1 LVPARIS
8 DIELHTFLFFFAAAA
23 SQSVVSNVDQTEQ
36 AFKELFSREYNNLC
50 QYAYSYL
57 KEEHMAEDVV
67 QDTFVKIWE
76 TKKELIGKPEIRF
89 YLVTAVRNNAISVLR
104 RQANSQTRYVDETP
118 EPAPEV
124 FHTRRE
130 TLEHEASRAERVAA
144 ALNTLPPKCRE
155 IFLMV
160 KMQGMSYRQV
170 AESLDISVKTV
181 ENQMGKALRLVRD
194 CQKVVTTLIATLF
207 FFSDMLIA
215 ALFA

>member
-1 LVPARIS
+1 M
-8 DIELHTFLFFFAAAA
+8 DHT
-23 SQSVVSNVDQTEQ
+23 EK

-67 QDTFVKIWE
+67 QETFVKIWE
-76 TKKELIGKPEIRF
+76 TKRELIGKPEIRF
-89 YLVTAVRNNAISVLR
+89 YLVTAVRNNAISVIR
-104 RQANSQTRYVDETP
+104 KQNSSQTRYVDETP

-130 TLEHEASRAERVAA
+130 QLEHEASRNERVAA

-160 KMQGMSYRQV
+160 KMQSMSYKQV
-170 AESLDISVKTV
+170 AETLDISVKTV

-194 CQKVVTTLIATLF
+194 CQKLVTVLIATILLF
-207 FFSDMLIA
+207 SESLAALGIRIAA